1 MMEEDLITCTK
12 VIETRLAIGRLLE
25 SQARALSM
33 TSLKPLAFTT
43 LAGKRLLLQAREAIL
58 LSPIKH
64 LRQAV
69 CADIAQLV
77 LREDEVVAGI
87 HIAIMLHDRCMTTFL
102 SIDTNTRLCTQPA
115 GKGGIEELHK
125 DLAHITLHPFIEDD
139 THEPPPLFWPNTE
152 GCYRAILVE
161 ELGQMPAIAV
171 LLDALHDRTD
181 LQELALELVAEELV
195 EGKRVLGVMMIGSR
209 HRIPLYTIIVEHLDA
224 IHHLLPCALPLN
236 VEPISIVLLFG
247 SVNTDAHEPTL
258 VVKELTPLWRE
269 QSAVGLDAVADALAS
284 AIIALQSDCL
294 LIKAERPQHGFAA
307 MPSEK
312 HIRHLLNTYVVVD
325 VLLEKLVRHASLL
338 PFREVLLLQVIAI
351 LAP

>member
-1 MMEEDLITCTK
+1 MVT
-12 VIETRLAIGRLLE
+12 
-25 SQARALSM
+25 
-33 TSLKPLAFTT
+33 
-43 LAGKRLLLQAREAIL
+43 
-58 LSPIKH
+58 
-64 LRQAV
+64 
-69 CADIAQLV
+69 
-77 LREDEVVAGI
+77 GI

-102 SIDTNTRLCTQPA
+102 GIDTNTWFCTQPT

-125 DLAHITLHPFIEDD
+125 DLADIALHPFIEDG
-139 THEPPPLFWPNTE
+139 THEPPPLFWPNAE

-181 LQELALELVAEELV
+181 LQELALELVAKELV

-209 HRIPLYTIIVEHLDA
+209 HRIPLYTIIVKHLDA
-224 IHHLLPCALPLN
+224 IHHLLPSALTLN

-247 SVNTDAHEPTL
+247 SVNTDTHKPTL

-269 QSAVGLDAVADALAS
+269 QSAVGLDAVADAFAS

-294 LIKAERPQHGFAA
+294 LIEAERPQHGFAT

-312 HIRHLLNTYVVVD
+312 HIRHLLNTDVVAD

-351 LAP
+351 LAPKITLRPCWLGHDIKRTGKRIGSAHRIFFER